1 MAFFAWGIGF
11 YGHGFYIV
19 ALGRTTGWPT
29 TTLSAGVAS
38 FWLANVAGSL
48 LLGRLIDRYGTRPAI
63 LYGALAM
70 ASGCFG
76 LAAFETG
83 FFTSPWQL
91 FAIFAVM
98 GTAYPGL
105 SAMAISASLI
115 PWFKRRLGLAL
126 GIGLTGASVGGAV
139 MPPLMNYLTAA
150 KGFGATMVTIG
161 AVLLLSALPIVAFVI
176 RSPKQAE
183 AERECVDIDTSY
195 SSVPSPGLSLFL
207 ADTRFWLITLAAM
220 LSLGA
225 QVGFLMH
232 QIPLL
237 QDSLGLSGAAI
248 AAGLAAASGAIGRF
262 VLGLLS
268 SRFPLASLAAGCY
281 LIQGFG
287 LLLVLLGD
295 TSLLLYAAS
304 AMAGCVIGCITMLP
318 PLLLVDSFGAKGYGT
333 AYGATGAAMF
343 AMGSVATVVSGWLF
357 DVTGD
362 YQVPL
367 CIMLALHLAASMLI
381 LWHGRRRRT
390 QRV

>member
-1 MAFFAWGIGF
+1 MAFYAWGIGF

-19 ALGRTTGWPT
+19 ALGRATAWPT

-48 LLGRLIDRYGTRPAI
+48 VLGRLIDRYGTRPAI
-63 LYGALAM
+63 LYGTLAM
-70 ASGCFG
+70 AGGCFG
-76 LAAFETG
+76 LAAFG
-83 FFTSPWQL
+83 SGILASPWQL
-91 FAIFAVM
+91 FAVFALM

-115 PWFKRRLGLAL
+115 PWFKRRLGFAL

-139 MPPLMNYLTAA
+139 MPPLMNFLTAA
-150 KGFGATMVTIG
+150 NGFSATMTVIG
-161 AVLLLSALPIVAFVI
+161 CALLLSALPIVAFVV
-176 RSPKQAE
+176 RAPRETE
-183 AERECVDIDTSY
+183 AERELVEPAAGDSKAATPNLRVFLSDI
-195 SSVPSPGLSLFL
+195 
-207 ADTRFWLITLAAM
+207 RFWLITLAAM

-237 QDSLGLSGAAI
+237 QGSLGLSGAAI
-248 AAGLAAASGAIGRF
+248 AAGLAAASGAVGRF

-268 SRFPLASLAAGCY
+268 ARYPLPALAAGCY
-281 LIQGFG
+281 LIQGLG
-287 LLLVLLGD
+287 LFLILTGD
-295 TSLLLYAAS
+295 TPLLLYAAS
-304 AMAGCVIGCITMLP
+304 AIAGCVIGCITMLP

-343 AMGSVATVVSGWLF
+343 AMGSVATAASGWLF

-367 CIMLALHLAASMLI
+367 RIMLALHLAAILII
-381 LWHGRRRRT
+381 LWHGRRGRA
-390 QRV
+390 QQ